1 MSASF
6 TFFLLFALAY
16 LVAPV
21 TLVWGWMKWFGQP
34 KLRTVTSIL
43 ALCGFVLA
51 SASALLAV
59 STIACALVVGGFRY
73 YDPALMRIFG
83 IGALLSLAASVSGF
97 GGIWKASSLRWHSP
111 VAGLATLAFW
121 VVSMAG
127 E

>member
-6 TFFLLFALAY
+6 SFFLLFALAY

-21 TLVWGWMKWFGQP
+21 TLVWGWMMWFNQP

-51 SASALLAV
+51 SVSALLAV
-59 STIACALVVGGFRY
+59 LTIALALVIGFKY
-73 YDPALMRIFG
+73 YDPVLMRIFG
-83 IGALLSLAASVSGF
+83 IGALLSLAASVFGF